1 MPREYKVIKNRLL
14 MIDKAIRTAMENG
27 KKINTSNLSKLTG
40 MNSRTIFRDIEYMRD
55 VMNVPI
61 EYDASKKSYYY
72 TQENYY
78 LKAVPLT
85 EGELFSIALFDQLLE
100 QYRNTPLEEALKNIF
115 TKIVQSLPDNITVE
129 TGFLN
134 SQVSFISDKIGN
146 IELKVFQ
153 TIFNALQKKRTLTF
167 EYRSLSSDEHISR
180 NADPY
185 HAICHRGNWYL
196 IAYCHERKIPRMFAF
211 TRIKKAILSKSTF
224 IIPTDF
230 DPNKYFDKEMGVWA
244 SYQTPKTIELHFKK
258 KAKLYATE
266 RIWHSSQTIKENKD
280 GSITL
285 KFTTTQIPEVSRW
298 VLGQGHNVKVFKPA
312 GLVKMVKEEIDKMKA
327 VYK

>member
-27 KKINTSNLSKLTG
+27 RKINTSNLSKLTG
-40 MNSRTIFRDIEYMRD
+40 MNSRTILRDIEYMRD
-55 VMNVPI
+55 VMKVPI
-61 EYDASKKSYYY
+61 EYDASKKSFYY

-115 TKIVQSLPDNITVE
+115 TKIVQSLPDNVSVE
-129 TGFLN
+129 TAFLN

-146 IELKVFQ
+146 IDLKIFQ
-153 TIFNALQKKRTLTF
+153 VIFAAMQKKRTLTF
-167 EYRSLSSDEHISR
+167 EYRSLASNEHTSR

-211 TRIKKAILSKSTF
+211 TRIKKAILNKSSF

-244 SYQTPKTIELHFKK
+244 SYQTPKTIEIRFIKE
-258 KAKLYATE
+258 AKMYATE

-285 KFTTTQIPEVSRW
+285 KFTTTQIPEVFRW
-298 VLGQGHNVKVFKPA
+298 VLGQGHNVKVLKPA
-312 GLVKMVKEEIDKMKA
+312 ELVKMVQTEIKKMNTI
-327 VYK
+327 YK